1 MVTTTVADR
10 LAEMQ
15 SQIEELEAKG
25 AAGSAEA
32 KARIQRRL
40 AALREQESSAHAA
53 AKDRVDAFEEKFE
66 EFEARLQ
73 VARSSV
79 AAELSHD
86 RQTFVDA
93 VEHELQ
99 KWDTYFERLQAQAA
113 WRASGAREQAEA
125 AISDLRRRRNA
136 IAARL
141 AEVRPVSADGWE
153 EQKRRIETARDELE
167 RKANE
172 LSAKF
177 K

>member
-1 MVTTTVADR
+1 M
-10 LAEMQ
+10 
-15 SQIEELEAKG
+15 
-25 AAGSAEA
+25 
-32 KARIQRRL
+32 
-40 AALREQESSAHAA
+40 
-53 AKDRVDAFEEKFE
+53 
-66 EFEARLQ
+66 Q

-93 VEHELQ
+93 VEDELQ
-99 KWDTYFERLQAQAA
+99 TWDTYFERLQAQAA

>member
-1 MVTTTVADR
+1 MVTTTVAER

-15 SQIEELEAKG
+15 SQIEELETKG
-25 AAGSAEA
+25 AAGTAEA
-32 KARIQRRL
+32 KVRIKRQL
-40 AALREQESSAHAA
+40 AALHKQESSARAA
-53 AKDRVDAFEEKFE
+53 AKERVDAFEEKFE

-73 VARSSV
+73 VAQSSV

-93 VEHELQ
+93 VEDELQ
-99 KWDTYFERLQAQAA
+99 KWDNYFERLQAQAA
-113 WRASGAREQAEA
+113 WRAAGAREQAEA

-141 AEVRPVSADGWE
+141 AEVRSASADGWE
-153 EQKRRIETARDELE
+153 RQKERIESARDELE
-167 RKANE
+167 RKADE